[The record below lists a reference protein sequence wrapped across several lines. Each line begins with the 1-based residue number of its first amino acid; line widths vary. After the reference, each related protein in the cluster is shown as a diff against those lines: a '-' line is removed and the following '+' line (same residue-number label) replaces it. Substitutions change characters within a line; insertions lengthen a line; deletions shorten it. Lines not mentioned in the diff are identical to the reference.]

1 MLKRGEARG
10 LLRSQSNQI
19 HQPPVSGKDPVLK
32 QKVERSRRRLL
43 TFVTLLLHAAMGKH
57 LHTGARAHTHTL
69 SNFVHTHR
77 QRKPYARV
85 WGALLMEAGDIL
97 AHFLLL
103 P

>member
-1 MLKRGEARG
+1 M
-10 LLRSQSNQI
+10 
-19 HQPPVSGKDPVLK
+19 LK
-32 QKVERSRRRLL
+32 QKVERSRGRLL
-43 TFVTLLLHAAMGKH
+43 TFVTLLLHAAMGTH
-57 LHTGARAHTHTL
+57 LHTGARVSAHARAHTHTL

-85 WGALLMEAGDIL
+85 RGALLMEAGDIL